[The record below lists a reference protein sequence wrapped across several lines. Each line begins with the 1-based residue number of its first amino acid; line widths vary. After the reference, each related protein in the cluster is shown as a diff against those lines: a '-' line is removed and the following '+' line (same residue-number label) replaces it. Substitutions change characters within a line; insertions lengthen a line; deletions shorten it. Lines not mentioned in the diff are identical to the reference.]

1 MLNILSGQD
10 TANVKSFPV
19 ALLEEN
25 SRDYEKSQT
34 KIDEQGTWVMF
45 DEEGFLKIQ
54 EGEYDGSYATFPVYA
69 GNKIFFDTRYHARV
83 DVVTAKSCVLE
94 TDVTEAT
101 GITAGTMLTVK
112 DGKLAEAS
120 AAGPGVIGFA
130 IENQKGKVVKFILQ

>member
-19 ALLEEN
+19 TMTGEN
-25 SRDYEKSQT
+25 NDVQT
-34 KIDEQGTWVMF
+34 QINQGQWVRF
-45 DEEGFLKIQ
+45 DSTGTGKLVLQ
-54 EGEYDGSYATFPVYA
+54 TGAYDGSYAVFPVYA
-69 GNKIFFDTRYHARV
+69 GNIIFYDTRYHARV

-101 GITAGTMLTVK
+101 GIVAGDMVTVK
-112 DGKLAEAS
+112 DGKLAKAE
-120 AAGPGVIGFA
+120 AAGPAVIGFA